1 MMRKIEDLNRSQLLW
16 VLFRSTFALSAFTF
30 GGGYVIVPL
39 MRRMF
44 VDNYKWIEEKEM
56 LDLVAIGQSA
66 PGAIAVNTSI
76 LIGYKLAGVL
86 GAFVTLLGTVL
97 PPLILLTLMSYIY
110 EAIKDNVLVETLFYG
125 MSIGVA
131 VVILDAVV
139 TMGAAIVGKRQLL
152 PIVIMVLAFI
162 ATYFF
167 DIGVVVIILLCATIG
182 IATTF
187 LGDAAKKKKQNKT
200 SDTTERR
207 N

>member
-1 MMRKIEDLNRSQLLW
+1 MRNKEDLSRSQLLW
-16 VLFRSTFALSAFTF
+16 VLFRSTFTLSAFTF

-110 EAIKDNVLVETLFYG
+110 DAIKDNTIVKTLFYG

-139 TMGAAIVGKRQLL
+139 TMGMVIVGKRQLL
-152 PIVIMVLAFI
+152 PVMIMVLAFI
-162 ATYFF
+162 ATYFLEVS
-167 DIGVVVIILLCATIG
+167 VVVIILVCATLG

-187 LGDAAKKKKQNKT
+187 FGDAFKKKQHKGP
-200 SDTTERR
+200 DKPEGR

>member
-1 MMRKIEDLNRSQLLW
+1 MRNKEDLSRSQLLW
-16 VLFRSTFALSAFTF
+16 VLFRSTFTLSAFTF

-110 EAIKDNVLVETLFYG
+110 DVIKDNTIVKTLFYG

-139 TMGAAIVGKRQLL
+139 TMGMVIVGKRQVL
-152 PIVIMVLAFI
+152 PVVIMVVAFI
-162 ATYFF
+162 ATYFLEVS
-167 DIGVVVIILLCATIG
+167 VVVIIIVCATIG

-187 LGDAAKKKKQNKT
+187 LGDAFKKKQRHKGP
-200 SDTTERR
+200 DKPEGR